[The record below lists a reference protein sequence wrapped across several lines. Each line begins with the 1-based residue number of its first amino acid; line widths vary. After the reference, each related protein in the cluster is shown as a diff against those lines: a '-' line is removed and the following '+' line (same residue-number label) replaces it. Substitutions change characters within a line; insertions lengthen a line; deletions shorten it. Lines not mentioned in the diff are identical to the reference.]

1 MKSEYVKSKRR
12 QVETCRLLAEK
23 EGFIRFAVPCILP
36 ELNCFA
42 ICRPLHHSALLSS
55 STGRSRARAHAPPGA
70 RFQILS
76 HTKKQA
82 PLVLVFWWRRR
93 RDLNPRAGCPTYTL
107 SRGASSASWVLL
119 RIGGESGI
127 RTRERRNRY
136 RFSRP
141 ALSTTQ
147 TSLRKYLFVNNNV
160 YYSTIIS
167 ICQYLFDVFLKYQA
181 NADSMH
187 WPVLFTTAYNLCP
200 F

>member
-1 MKSEYVKSKRR
+1 MEENLAKGIIKTINATKFFR
-12 QVETCRLLAEK
+12 QNKKQVILKMTCFLVAEK

-36 ELNCFA
+36 ALNCFA

-107 SRGASSASWVLL
+107 SRGASSAS
-119 RIGGESGI
+119 
-127 RTRERRNRY
+127 
-136 RFSRP
+136 
-141 ALSTTQ
+141 
-147 TSLRKYLFVNNNV
+147 
-160 YYSTIIS
+160 
-167 ICQYLFDVFLKYQA
+167 
-181 NADSMH
+181 
-187 WPVLFTTAYNLCP
+187 
-200 F
+200 

>member
-1 MKSEYVKSKRR
+1 MINYNFHHIDKYFTVYQLIYVCFLFLRIKMSMIPRIRHKKTST
-12 QVETCRLLAEK
+12 VGASFLVAEK

-36 ELNCFA
+36 TLNCFA

-107 SRGASSASWVLL
+107 SRGASSPLEYFSKVKMCSYYSLL
-119 RIGGESGI
+119 RGGLSLNPPPVKSLA
-127 RTRERRNRY
+127 ERVG
-136 RFSRP
+136 FEP
-141 ALSTTQ
+141 TWACTQ
-147 TSLRKYLFVNNNV
+147 TVFKTASL
-160 YYSTIIS
+160 
-167 ICQYLFDVFLKYQA
+167 
-181 NADSMH
+181 
-187 WPVLFTTAYNLCP
+187 
-200 F
+200 